1 MGQSEAEGK
10 GKVFYP
16 GENYWKTQGDNL
28 HLIGTHCK
36 GCGKNYFP
44 PRDLCPECY
53 ANGKDSE
60 VESAPLSGSGKLY
73 SFSIVRIAPKR
84 FPTPY
89 GLGYVDFPEGV
100 RVLGQ
105 ITTAEPSELKIGM
118 EMKAELGKIAVD
130 EQGNEVY
137 SYKFRPVK

>member
-1 MGQSEAEGK
+1 MGASETGGK

-16 GENYWKTQGDNL
+16 GENYWKEDSNGL
-28 HLIGTHCK
+28 RLIGSHCK

-44 PRDLCPECY
+44 PREICPDCY
-53 ANGKDSE
+53 SNGKDSVLE
-60 VESAPLSGSGKLY
+60 PLTFSDGGTLY
-73 SFSIVRIAPKR
+73 SFSIVRVAPKR
-84 FPTPY
+84 FATPY
-89 GLGYVDFPEGV
+89 GLGYVDYPEGV

-105 ITTAEPSELKIGM
+105 ITTAEPNDLKIGM
-118 EMKAELGKIAVD
+118 KMKAEIGKIAVD